1 MDLALPQVGTLAAFG
16 LYLVRTSALV
26 LGAPLLGD
34 GAGFTGYRI
43 ALVFG
48 VAFALYA
55 ATGTPMADDVPAIEY
70 GLFCLREVLMG
81 VFLAFI
87 AHLVVLA
94 VRVCGELIGHEM
106 AFTMAA
112 VVDPA
117 TGLRTPLITRFYE
130 VLFFLGLLAVDGHHW
145 LLRALGESFGRA
157 PVGALDVAA
166 GGPEMLQT
174 FLTQMFQAGVVF
186 AAPVMVLL
194 VLVSLL
200 IGLLARVV
208 PQLNVLEV
216 GFTLRIAVALLAMLL
231 FAPLVA
237 PAMDGLFGSLMTG
250 LDAGLDVIGG

>member
-1 MDLALPQVGTLAAFG
+1 MELELPEIGTLAAFG

-34 GAGFTGYRI
+34 GASFTGYRVALIFGVSI
-43 ALVFG
+43 ALF
-48 VAFALYA
+48 L
-55 ATGTPMADDVPAIEY
+55 ATGQDLTGDLPAFEY
-70 GLFCLREVLMG
+70 GLLCLREVLIG
-81 VFLAFI
+81 LFLAFI

-130 VLFFLGLLAVDGHHW
+130 VLFFIGLLAVDGHHW

-157 PVGALDVAA
+157 PVGALDFSADTSL
-166 GGPEMLQT
+166 MLQT
-174 FLTQMFQAGVVF
+174 FMTQMFKAGVVF

-194 VLVSLL
+194 LLVSVL

-216 GFTLRIAVALLAMLL
+216 GFTLRIVVALGAMLI
-231 FAPLVA
+231 FSPLVA
-237 PAMDGLFGSLMTG
+237 PAMNGLYRSLMSG
-250 LDAGLDVIGG
+250 LDAGLNVIGG

>member
-1 MDLALPQVGTLAAFG
+1 MELALPEIGTLAAFG
-16 LYLVRTSALV
+16 LYLVRTSALI

-34 GAGFTGYRI
+34 GAGFTGYKV
-43 ALVFG
+43 ALIFG
-48 VAFALYA
+48 IAFALYA
-55 ATGTPMADDVPAIEY
+55 ASGEPLAADVPAIEY
-70 GLFCLREVLMG
+70 GLLCMREVLMG
-81 VFLAFI
+81 LFLGFI

-130 VLFFLGLLAVDGHHW
+130 VLFFIGLLAVDGHHW

-157 PVGALDVAA
+157 PVGSLDFNQNTSDL
-166 GGPEMLQT
+166 LQT
-174 FLTQMFQAGVVF
+174 FLTQMFKAGVVF

-194 VLVSLL
+194 LLVSVL

-216 GFTLRIAVALLAMLL
+216 GFTLRIAVALGAMLL

-237 PAMDGLFGSLMTG
+237 PAMDGLYHSLMFG